1 MVRSYD
7 VSVHLDEN
15 LFGFYLL
22 CFEGDDV
29 VHEQFFRD
37 SDDAHAMGHRFL
49 DGLYVK
55 GFPIEEF
62 V

>member
-7 VSVHLDEN
+7 VCVHLDEN
-15 LFGFYLL
+15 LFGFYLY
-22 CFEGDDV
+22 CYEGDDV
-29 VHEQFFRD
+29 VHEQFFRN
-37 SDDAHAMGHRFL
+37 SDDAHAMGERFL

-55 GFPIEEF
+55 GYPIEEL